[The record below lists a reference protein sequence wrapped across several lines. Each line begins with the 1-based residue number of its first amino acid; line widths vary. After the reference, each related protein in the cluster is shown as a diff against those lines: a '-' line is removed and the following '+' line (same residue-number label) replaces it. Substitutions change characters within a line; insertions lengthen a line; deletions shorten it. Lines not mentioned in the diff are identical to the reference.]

1 MCYWLHQGVKVKL
14 LPSVWKHNVNKETVL
29 TVLTVLLSFRGSCT
43 GACAIWACVD
53 KHWLLLRRAVN
64 IQLYSKHLQT
74 LAQQRSRLS
83 FDKVTWWYTRS
94 AKNCYLCCAVLTC
107 VSVSNTTHSQNLA
120 YSVPKTK
127 LSNVTKISFL
137 LRRKSLHSWL
147 FASCIQTEDVQTR
160 QNIMAVVE
168 THTKQPS
175 KHSEHSQQHLPYW
188 SEETQWSQVA
198 SLQV

>member
-1 MCYWLHQGVKVKL
+1 M
-14 LPSVWKHNVNKETVL
+14 
-29 TVLTVLLSFRGSCT
+29 
-43 GACAIWACVD
+43 
-53 KHWLLLRRAVN
+53 
-64 IQLYSKHLQT
+64 
-74 LAQQRSRLS
+74 
-83 FDKVTWWYTRS
+83 
-94 AKNCYLCCAVLTC
+94 LCCTVLTC

-127 LSNVTKISFL
+127 FSNVTKISFL

-160 QNIMAVVE
+160 QNIVALCCSVVE

-188 SEETQWSQVA
+188 SEETQ
-198 SLQV
+198 